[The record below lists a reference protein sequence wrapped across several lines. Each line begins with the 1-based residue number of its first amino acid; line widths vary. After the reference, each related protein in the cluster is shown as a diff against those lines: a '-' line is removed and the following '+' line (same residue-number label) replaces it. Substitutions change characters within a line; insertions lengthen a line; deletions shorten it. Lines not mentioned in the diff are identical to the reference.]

1 MSKTGDSKLS
11 RTDFMNREMTRFSD
25 IQKGYLK
32 QFVAECIM
40 NRFTTEESLLYLKD
54 RLDVDLEED
63 EFDYLKVHVKK
74 DLKRNMEYM
83 RRHEFAYI
91 QEYFDRI
98 EETRLISR
106 RLWKLV
112 EENPH
117 NPILQKDC
125 LSELCKSTIAMA
137 DFYQSIRELDQESA
151 TSKEEP
157 EAISTSSQETI
168 PTSLEVESSEAP
180 KEEPEAISTSS
191 QETIPTSLEVEPS
204 ELKEE
209 PETISASRPET
220 KPAPSEVET
229 PQKISPKKIARYT
242 SEGKPIT
249 DEG

>member
-11 RTDFMNREMTRFSD
+11 RTKFSD

-32 QFVAECIM
+32 QFVGECIM

-137 DFYQSIRELDQESA
+137 DFYQSIRDLDQESA

-168 PTSLEVESSEAP
+168 PTSLEVEPSEAP
-180 KEEPEAISTSS
+180 EEEPEAISTSS
-191 QETIPTSLEVEPS
+191 QETIPTPPPELESGEG
-204 ELKEE
+204 LKEE
-209 PETISASRPET
+209 PEVVSTAGPET
-220 KPAPSEVET
+220 IPTPPEVET
-229 PQKISPKKIARYT
+229 PQKFSPKKIARYT
-242 SEGKPIT
+242 SEGKPII